1 MYSTKK
7 IEIDRNQ
14 RFISTNKQPNKPTQ
28 MTMTLEILVNRI
40 AELEK
45 QMAVVLAKLE
55 EKSEATASEAKPKK
69 EKKEK
74 SPKKEKPEKED
85 KPKKK
90 RGMTGYLLFS
100 KENRA
105 TVKEEL
111 GDVKPTEVVTEV
123 AKRWKALSDEER
135 EEWNTRAKE
144 GQEVEVEVSED

>member
-1 MYSTKK
+1 MS
-7 IEIDRNQ
+7 
-14 RFISTNKQPNKPTQ
+14 
-28 MTMTLEILVNRI
+28 MTLEIVANRI
-40 AELEK
+40 ADLEK
-45 QMAVVLAKLE
+45 QMAAVLEKLDEKVVE
-55 EKSEATASEAKPKK
+55 KPKK

-74 SPKKEKPEKED
+74 SPKKEKAEKEE

-105 TVKEEL
+105 AVKEEL
-111 GDVKPTEVVTEV
+111 GEVKPTEVVTEV
-123 AKRWKALSDEER
+123 AKRWKALTDEER

>member
-1 MYSTKK
+1 MS
-7 IEIDRNQ
+7 
-14 RFISTNKQPNKPTQ
+14 
-28 MTMTLEILVNRI
+28 MTLEIVAERI

-45 QMAVVLAKLE
+45 QMAMVLAKLE
-55 EKSEATASEAKPKK
+55 ENTEAKPKKEKK

-74 SPKKEKPEKED
+74 SPKKEKVENEE

-105 TVKEEL
+105 AVKEEL

-123 AKRWKALSDEER
+123 AKRWKAMTDEER
-135 EEWNTRAKE
+135 EVWNERAKE
-144 GQEVEVEVSED
+144 GQEVEVSED

>member
-1 MYSTKK
+1 
-7 IEIDRNQ
+7 
-14 RFISTNKQPNKPTQ
+14 
-28 MTMTLEILVNRI
+28 MTLEIAVNRI

-45 QMAVVLAKLE
+45 QMAVVLAKLD
-55 EKSEATASEAKPKK
+55 EKTEATASEAKPKK

-74 SPKKEKPEKED
+74 SPKKEKVEKED

-105 TVKEEL
+105 AVKEEL

-123 AKRWKALSDEER
+123 AKRWKALTDEER
-135 EEWNTRAKE
+135 EEWNNTAKDANE
-144 GQEVEVEVSED
+144 EAED

>member
-1 MYSTKK
+1 MS
-7 IEIDRNQ
+7 
-14 RFISTNKQPNKPTQ
+14 
-28 MTMTLEILVNRI
+28 MTLEIVANRI

-45 QMAVVLAKLE
+45 QMAVVLAKLD
-55 EKSEATASEAKPKK
+55 EKTEATASEAKPKK

-85 KPKKK
+85 KPKTK

-105 TVKEEL
+105 AVKEEL

-123 AKRWKALSDEER
+123 AKRWKALTDEER
-135 EEWNTRAKE
+135 EEWNKTAKDANE
-144 GQEVEVEVSED
+144 EAED

>member
-1 MYSTKK
+1 
-7 IEIDRNQ
+7 
-14 RFISTNKQPNKPTQ
+14 
-28 MTMTLEILVNRI
+28 MTLEIVANRI

-45 QMAVVLAKLE
+45 QMAAVLVKIELD
-55 EKSEATASEAKPKK
+55 EKTEAKPKK

-74 SPKKEKPEKED
+74 SPKKEKAEKEE

-105 TVKEEL
+105 AVKAEL
-111 GDVKPTEVVTEV
+111 GEVKPTEVVTEV
-123 AKRWKALSDEER
+123 AKRWKALTDEER

>member
-1 MYSTKK
+1 MS
-7 IEIDRNQ
+7 
-14 RFISTNKQPNKPTQ
+14 
-28 MTMTLEILVNRI
+28 MTLEIVANRI

-45 QMAVVLAKLE
+45 QMTAVLEKLD
-55 EKSEATASEAKPKK
+55 EKVVEKPKK

-74 SPKKEKPEKED
+74 SPKKEKAEKEE

-105 TVKEEL
+105 AVKEEL
-111 GDVKPTEVVTEV
+111 GEVKPTEVVTEV
-123 AKRWKALSDEER
+123 AKRWKALTDEER